1 MAQMVSPGGPR
12 SALSGVL
19 TVADLLKRNE
29 TVPVARDAARS
40 ATARVSVSNLLRRE
54 SIIGGKVAPKD
65 SAAAKPAADN
75 KPAAFASGKR
85 VARGSAIAVGTLL
98 TAGSVFGSVAVT
110 ETAHTTANEGLGA
123 HPGQGRLDPGAATP
137 QGQLPG
143 AAAALALP
151 PTAAGVLDAG
161 VAAPDS
167 WTPVA
172 FPSAQAAAPAS
183 TPAATGAQG
192 TAASTPDRSSAPSTA
207 NHRQQAPAP
216 AAAAPAAP
224 APQAQAQSQ
233 PQEEQ
238 KSGGLVGGLSD
249 TVNGLGDTAP
259 MLAPVT
265 DVVAGGND
273 SNNNNGN
280 NESSRSAA
288 PSNSS
293 SNGGGDLLGSLGKA
307 VGGLLG

>member
-54 SIIGGKVAPKD
+54 SIIGGKAAPKD

-192 TAASTPDRSSAPSTA
+192 AAASTPDRSSTPSTA

-224 APQAQAQSQ
+224 APQAQSQ

-259 MLAPVT
+259 VLAPVT
-265 DVVAGGND
+265 DLVAGGND
-273 SNNNNGN
+273 NNSDNGSG
-280 NESSRSAA
+280 ESSRSSA

-293 SNGGGDLLGSLGKA
+293 SNGGGGGGLLGSLGKA